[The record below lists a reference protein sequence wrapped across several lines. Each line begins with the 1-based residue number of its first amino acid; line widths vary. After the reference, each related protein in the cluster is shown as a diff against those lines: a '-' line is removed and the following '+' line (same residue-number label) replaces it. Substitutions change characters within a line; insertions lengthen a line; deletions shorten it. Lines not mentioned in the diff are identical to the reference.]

1 MHQKQPARVLTRV
14 SLVMLFVGFGVGLA
28 SLLTWEWIEASVTSS
43 SAIGSTEKL
52 VIEGYTPLAF
62 LIIAAITAPVVA
74 GILGIFEGLRM
85 ERRRTALFVAAG
97 SFVGAALLV
106 FVAGVFV
113 SQTGT
118 GGESPVGPTD
128 LVSLA
133 GLSGVVSILSGTLTS
148 VFGSR

>member
-1 MHQKQPARVLTRV
+1 MFDKQPVRVLARV
-14 SLVMLFVGFGVGLA
+14 SLVMVFVGIGVGLA

-43 SAIGSTEKL
+43 SAIGSTEKV

-62 LIIAAITAPVVA
+62 LIISSITAPVVS

-85 ERRRTALFVAAG
+85 DQRLTTVYVAVG
-97 SFVGAALLV
+97 CFVGAALLV
-106 FVAGVFV
+106 FVAGVFIG
-113 SQTGT
+113 QTGT
-118 GGESPVGPTD
+118 GGESPVGPAE

-133 GLSGVVSILSGTLTS
+133 GLSGLVSVLSGSLTS

>member
-1 MHQKQPARVLTRV
+1 MFDKQPGRALARV
-14 SLVMLFVGFGVGLA
+14 SLVMMFVGIGIGLS

-43 SAIGSTEKL
+43 DAINASEKQ

-62 LIIAAITAPVVA
+62 LIIAAITAPVVS

-85 ERRRTALFVAAG
+85 DQRLTAVYVAVG
-97 SFVGAALLV
+97 CFVGAALLV

-113 SQTGT
+113 GQTGT
-118 GGESPVGPTD
+118 GGESPVGPTE

-133 GLSGVVSILSGTLTS
+133 GLSGLVSVLSGSLTS
-148 VFGSR
+148 VFGSQ